1 MDADPRDIASLLRSG
16 VSIPAE
22 TVRLWMNLPDLN
34 VQGLAF
40 GLLFDHLEKVEGS
53 MSDEERDAFFLRYLE
68 QCLRDPADGEYAY
81 ERYMAGDA
89 LRAWF
94 QRLWKRRPDTEH
106 TLISIR
112 EMLRRACLEGDAAT
126 RDAVITAVL
135 EHLFVNADVAA
146 FFRSWERDARLRE
159 IYKEAIYLA
168 SSMQ

>member
-1 MDADPRDIASLLRSG
+1 MDADPRDIASLLESG

-40 GLLFDHLEKVEGS
+40 DLLFDHLEKVEGS

-68 QCLRDPADGEYAY
+68 QCLRDPTDGEYAH

-94 QRLWKRRPDTEH
+94 QRLWKR
-106 TLISIR
+106 SQ
-112 EMLRRACLEGDAAT
+112 T
-126 RDAVITAVL
+126 RNIP
-135 EHLFVNADVAA
+135 
-146 FFRSWERDARLRE
+146 
-159 IYKEAIYLA
+159 
-168 SSMQ
+168 